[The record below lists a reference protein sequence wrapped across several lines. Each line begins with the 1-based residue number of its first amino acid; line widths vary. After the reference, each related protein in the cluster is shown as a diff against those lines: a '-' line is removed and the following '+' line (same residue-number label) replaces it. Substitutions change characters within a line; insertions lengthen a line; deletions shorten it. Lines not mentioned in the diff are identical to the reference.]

1 MIMILAE
8 KVSKIL
14 RYFNFILKII
24 DLCRC
29 CKTIWTGTEWKLHC
43 ETSCE
48 FPLEAAKPKPKK
60 RILSPI
66 ALWPQH
72 IESDTFSSQKGKPNG
87 S

>member
-1 MIMILAE
+1 MIMLLAE

-14 RYFNFILKII
+14 KYFNFILKIL

-29 CKTIWTGTEWKLHC
+29 CEVSWTGREFLLHC
-43 ETSCE
+43 ES
-48 FPLEAAKPKPKK
+48 PLEAAKPKPKK